1 MSAAHAIIILMNVQI
16 QACIATQPTIAAQ
29 WQELVRDAAAW
40 RGHSLDEDLE
50 SYLLFMLMRFTSV
63 PDAVH
68 DAVGRQ
74 FLEAQALFG
83 AERLEHL
90 RLTGDRCL
98 LLCGLFPE
106 QAKRRLVKVSYF
118 VRIGRSCY
126 CELADRL
133 KAGESELF
141 AQLSEAYVAL
151 MDLLQ
156 GVRANGD
163 GRPCLDPICAFEQW
177 SDTGSRYAYEVL
189 TSGGG
194 VPMRAGAEGLLN

>member
-1 MSAAHAIIILMNVQI
+1 MNTPMQERIAA
-16 QACIATQPTIAAQ
+16 QPTITAQ

-50 SYLLFMLMRFTSV
+50 SYLVFMLMRFMRA

-68 DAVGRQ
+68 NAVGRQ
-74 FLEAQALFG
+74 FLEAQALVG
-83 AERLEHL
+83 AERLEQL

-126 CELADRL
+126 CDLADRL

-141 AQLSEAYVAL
+141 TRLCEAYVTL

-156 GVRANGD
+156 GVRSNAD
-163 GRPCLDPICAFEQW
+163 GSPCLDPICAFEQW

-189 TSGGG
+189 TASGGI
-194 VPMRAGAEGLLN
+194 PMPASGEGKPH